1 MTNICKT
8 CGQEFAFP
16 NPRQYCSHHCQVL
29 SLKESNHNNKK
40 EIICTICNKV
50 FSVPKARNTK
60 RFICN
65 NCKEKQKEEKRVLP
79 ERKCKVC
86 GKLFSYD
93 WRKDPSIRKN
103 RPLEFCSR
111 SCANKRER
119 NESVKEKIKKSN
131 KEFYIKN
138 PEARERSRQT
148 AILANEKKYE
158 KYFKLHPINYCKICG
173 KEISWRSKTGFCKNC
188 LNHSV
193 EGKLILSNTSK
204 RLMNEGKI
212 KPWMS
217 QADVS
222 YPENF
227 WMTVLNNNSILYQ
240 FQVKEYPYRLDFLI
254 EKSNKRLDLEIDGGQ
269 HQNPENREHDI
280 ERDQL
285 LSERGFI
292 VYRVPWNEINSKKG
306 SLLMKEKIDKFL
318 SMYNNL

>member
-1 MTNICKT
+1 
-8 CGQEFAFP
+8 
-16 NPRQYCSHHCQVL
+16 
-29 SLKESNHNNKK
+29 
-40 EIICTICNKV
+40 
-50 FSVPKARNTK
+50 
-60 RFICN
+60 
-65 NCKEKQKEEKRVLP
+65 
-79 ERKCKVC
+79 
-86 GKLFSYD
+86 
-93 WRKDPSIRKN
+93 
-103 RPLEFCSR
+103 
-111 SCANKRER
+111 
-119 NESVKEKIKKSN
+119 
-131 KEFYIKN
+131 
-138 PEARERSRQT
+138 
-148 AILANEKKYE
+148 
-158 KYFKLHPINYCKICG
+158 
-173 KEISWRSKTGFCKNC
+173 
-188 LNHSV
+188 
-193 EGKLILSNTSK
+193 
-204 RLMNEGKI
+204 MNEGKI